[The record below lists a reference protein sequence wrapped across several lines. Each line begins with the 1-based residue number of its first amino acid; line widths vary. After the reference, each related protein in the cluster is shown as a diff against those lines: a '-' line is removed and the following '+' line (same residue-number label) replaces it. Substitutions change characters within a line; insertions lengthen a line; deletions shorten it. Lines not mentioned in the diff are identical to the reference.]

1 MSILNNGEGKLP
13 DQLSS
18 YWLKSTKPPSFPSI
32 ENDLQVDVVIVGGG
46 ITGITTAYLLVKEG
60 FQVAVIEASTIFN
73 GTTGHTTAKVTAQH
87 GLIYDE
93 FIQHFGEEKARL
105 YYEANKEAAEHIAEL
120 IHLHGIDCDFKKEDA
135 YVYTN
140 SNDSIQKLK
149 NEYEAYKR
157 LGIEGEYVDSLPLDI
172 GNIKG
177 AVVMKNQA
185 QFHPLHY
192 LTQLVDFIKESG
204 GEIYEQSV
212 ATHMDISEKPIVHL
226 RNGAKITAQHVISAS
241 HFPFHDNRGYFARL
255 HPKRSYVVAAKPEK
269 SFPGGMYINAETPT
283 RSIRSVNV
291 EGEEVLLFS
300 GDGHKTGQGEPE
312 KEHYEALEKFAKDE
326 FGAKE
331 ILYRWSAQ
339 DLVTDDKVPYIGCS
353 NEDDKRVLV
362 ATGFRK
368 WGMTTSM
375 VAAQLMKDIL
385 IGKAN
390 RYKDLFAPSRFTADP
405 GLKTMVKENVN
416 VATNLISGKLNRPD
430 KEIKDVKEGEGAVV
444 SIKGGRAGAFKK
456 MDGQLFIV
464 DTTCTHMGCEIN
476 WNSAD
481 QTWDCPC
488 HGSRFSVEGEVIEGP
503 AERPLKRIDP
513 DSIDYTTS

>member
-1 MSILNNGEGKLP
+1 MSMPNNGEERLTSYWIDSTKLP
-13 DQLSS
+13 
-18 YWLKSTKPPSFPSI
+18 SFQTL
-32 ENDLQVDVVIVGGG
+32 ENDINVDVAIVGGG
-46 ITGITTAYLLVKEG
+46 ITGITTAYMLLKEG
-60 FQVAVIEASTIFN
+60 FHVAVIEASNILN

-93 FIQHFGEEKARL
+93 FIQHFGEKKTRL
-105 YYEANKEAAEHIAEL
+105 YYEANKEAAEQIAD
-120 IHLHGIDCDFKKEDA
+120 IINLHGIDCDFKKEDA

-140 SNDSIQKLK
+140 SSDKVQSLK
-149 NEYEAYKR
+149 KEYDAYKR
-157 LGIEGEYVDSLPLDI
+157 LGIDGEYLDSIPLD

-192 LTQLVDFIKESG
+192 LSHLVNYIKESG
-204 GEIYEQSV
+204 AEIYEQSV
-212 ATHMDISEKPIVHL
+212 ATHMDIGDRPVVHL
-226 RNGAKITAQHVISAS
+226 RNGSKVTANHVISAS

-255 HPKRSYVVAAKPEK
+255 HPERSYVVAAKPEK
-269 SFPGGMYINAETPT
+269 TFPGGMYINAEKPK
-283 RSIRSVNV
+283 RSIRSVTV
-291 EGEEVLLFS
+291 EGEDLLLFS

-312 KEHYEALEKFAKDE
+312 KEHYEALEKFAKEE

-339 DLVTDDKVPYIGCS
+339 DLVTEDKIPFIGCN
-353 NEDDKRVLV
+353 NEGDKRVLV

-375 VAAQLMKDIL
+375 VAAQIIRDIL
-385 IGKAN
+385 IGKKN
-390 RYKDLFAPSRFTADP
+390 RYEELYSPSRFNADP
-405 GLKTMVKENVN
+405 GIKTIVKENVN
-416 VATNLISGKLNRPD
+416 VAANLISGKLDRPD
-430 KEIKDVKEGEGAVV
+430 KELKDIKAGEGAVV
-444 SIKGGRAGAFKK
+444 SIKGGRAGAYKT
-456 MDGQLFIV
+456 MDGQLFVV

-488 HGSRFSVEGEVIEGP
+488 HGSRFSTEGEVIEGP

-513 DSIDYTTS
+513 NSIDYTTS

>member
-1 MSILNNGEGKLP
+1 MNIQNNGEGKLP

-18 YWLKSTKPPSFPSI
+18 YWLKSTNLPSFPQI
-32 ENDLQVDVVIVGGG
+32 KQDLNVDVAIIGGG

-60 FQVAVIEASTIFN
+60 YQVTVIEASTILN

-93 FIQHFGEEKARL
+93 LIQHFGEEKARL
-105 YYEANKEAAEHIAEL
+105 YYEANKEAAEQIAE
-120 IHLHGIDCDFKKEDA
+120 IIKLHGIDCDYKTEDA

-140 SNDSIQKLK
+140 SNDYVQNLK
-149 NEYEAYKR
+149 KEYEAYKR
-157 LGIEGEYVDSLPLDI
+157 LGIKGDFVDSIPLDL

-185 QFHPLHY
+185 QFHPLQY
-192 LTQLVDFIKESG
+192 LSELVDFIKDSG

-212 ATHMDISEKPIVHL
+212 ATHMDIEDKPIVHL
-226 RNGAKITAQHVISAS
+226 KNGAKITAQHVISAT

-255 HPKRSYVVAAKPEK
+255 HPERSYVVAAKPEK
-269 SFPGGMYINAETPT
+269 SFSGGMYINAEKPT
-283 RSIRSVNV
+283 RSIRSVKV
-291 EGEEVLLFS
+291 EGEEILLFS

-312 KEHYEALEKFAKDE
+312 KEHYESLEKFAKEE

-339 DLVTDDKVPYIGCS
+339 DLVTEDKLPFIGC
-353 NEDDKRVLV
+353 NNADDKRVLV
-362 ATGFRK
+362 ATGYRK

-385 IGKAN
+385 IGKEN
-390 RYKDLFAPSRFTADP
+390 RYEEIFSPSRFTADP
-405 GLKTMVKENVN
+405 GIKTIVKQNMN
-416 VATNLISGKLNRPD
+416 VAANLISGKFERPD
-430 KEIKDVKEGEGAVV
+430 KEMKDIKEGEGAVV
-444 SIKGGRAGAFKK
+444 SIKGGRAGAYKT
-456 MDGQLFIV
+456 MDGQLYVV
-464 DTTCTHMGCEIN
+464 DTTCTHMGCEVN

-488 HGSRFSVEGEVIEGP
+488 HGSRFSIEGDVIEGP
-503 AERPLKRIDP
+503 AERPLKKIDP
-513 DSIDYTTS
+513 NSIDYTTS

>member
-1 MSILNNGEGKLP
+1 MPNNGEER
-13 DQLSS
+13 LSS
-18 YWLKSTKPPSFPSI
+18 YWIDSTKLPSFQAL
-32 ENDLQVDVVIVGGG
+32 ENDINVDIAIVGGG
-46 ITGITTAYLLVKEG
+46 ITGITTAYLLIKEG
-60 FQVAVIEASTIFN
+60 FHVAVIEASTILN
-73 GTTGHTTAKVTAQH
+73 GTTGHTTAKITAQH
-87 GLIYDE
+87 SLIYDE
-93 FIQHFGEEKARL
+93 FIQHFGEDNARL
-105 YYEANKEAAEHIAEL
+105 YYEANKEAAEQIAE
-120 IHLHGIDCDFKKEDA
+120 IINLHGIDCDFKKEDA

-140 SNDSIQKLK
+140 SNDKVQSLK
-149 NEYEAYKR
+149 KEYDAYKR
-157 LGIEGEYVDSLPLDI
+157 LGIDCEYLDNISLD

-192 LTQLVDFIKESG
+192 LSHLVNYIKESG
-204 GEIYEQSV
+204 AEIYEQSV
-212 ATHMDISEKPIVHL
+212 ATHLDIGDKPIIHL
-226 RNGAKITAQHVISAS
+226 RNGAKVTANHVISAS

-255 HPKRSYVVAAKPEK
+255 HPERSYVVAAKPEK
-269 SFPGGMYINAETPT
+269 TFPGGMYINAEKPK
-283 RSIRSVNV
+283 RSIRSVTID
-291 EGEEVLLFS
+291 GEDLLLFS

-312 KEHYEALEKFAKDE
+312 KKHYEALEKFAKEE

-339 DLVTDDKVPYIGCS
+339 DLVTEDRIPFIGCN
-353 NEDDKRVLV
+353 NEGDKRVLV

-375 VAAQLMKDIL
+375 VAAQLMRDIL
-385 IGKAN
+385 IGKKN
-390 RYKDLFAPSRFTADP
+390 RYEELYSPSRFKADP
-405 GLKTMVKENVN
+405 GIKTIVKENVN
-416 VATNLISGKLNRPD
+416 VAANLISGKLDSPD
-430 KEIKDVKEGEGAVV
+430 KELKDIKEGEGAVV
-444 SIKGGRAGAFKK
+444 SIKGGRAGAYKTK
-456 MDGQLFIV
+456 DGELFVV

-513 DSIDYTTS
+513 NSIDYTTS